1 MSFKLLPAELLLNII
16 EFIDDI
22 GDKCQLSATC
32 RLFHSLLHSHPWC
45 WSPLNLSKYSG
56 QITNIILV
64 SILKH
69 SSVPIVLPR
78 EAASKNITH
87 SPQRKGRTLDRVDIS
102 GCWSLTAD
110 GVLTLACTLSSLVEL
125 GLNKYSPTRIGSTV
139 SGPFEQRDH
148 LYQVRPSHNLSSLA
162 MDLSKEPS
170 LGLSMPETTL
180 RQLLVRIPLLE
191 KFSLQYQSLSPE
203 VCRGFRGLRYLR
215 HLDISSCVITQPVLQ
230 LLLRTLNPQL
240 ESLKMLNIDLSPLTL
255 LCLQRFTSMLQCLH
269 LSCMEPL
276 LLSAI
281 GRIVGLL
288 NLKDFR
294 LTRLRT
300 GNLDVILDR
309 LNGSALRHL
318 DLSPKMDIHPKYTK
332 VLPHMQ
338 STTTFGDPGQR
349 KFGPSR
355 SVTTRNLTSGGIG
368 NSSGSG
374 SGNGSGSNSGGRIT
388 GYIGRESQP
397 RLLQSVSYLCRTEHE
412 LELDDRCLRLL
423 GSFNQLSELRLCFPT
438 ITPDEFMNMLRSM
451 SCLEILELRLSKT
464 GEDYLGTYKPD
475 LLPRLKVLCLYSVC
489 LSERSARAIRDTH
502 TIEHITLCQPGPI
515 SERYPGFVRDWFVN
529 LERLKVLRLG
539 KMRIPWNI
547 LKDIV
552 SKRPPSYDQILP
564 RIEPAIGP
572 FPNELTGKKSLEE
585 DVSFL
590 NKAGRWE
597 WVWG

>member
-1 MSFKLLPAELLLNII
+1 MSFKALPAELLLNII

-45 WSPLNLSKYSG
+45 WSPLNLSQYAG
-56 QITNIILV
+56 QITNIVLV

-78 EAASKNITH
+78 EAASKTITH
-87 SPQRKGRTLDRVDIS
+87 NPQRKGRTLDRADIS

-110 GVLTLACTLSSLVEL
+110 GVLTLACTLSTLVEL
-125 GLNKYSPTRIGSTV
+125 GLNKYSPTRIGN

-180 RQLLVRIPLLE
+180 KQLLTRTPLLE
-191 KFSLQYQSLSPE
+191 KLSLQYQSLGQD

-230 LLLRTLNPQL
+230 LLLRTVNQQL

-255 LCLQRFTSMLQCLH
+255 LCLQRFSPMLQCLH
-269 LSCMEPL
+269 ISCMEPL

-281 GRIVGLL
+281 GRVVGLL

-309 LNGSALRHL
+309 LNSNILRHL
-318 DLSPKMDIHPKYTK
+318 DLSPKMDIHPKYTRT
-332 VLPHMQ
+332 LPHMQ
-338 STTTFGDPGQR
+338 STTSFGDSGQR
-349 KFGPSR
+349 KFGASR
-355 SVTTRNLTSGGIG
+355 SVTTRNPAV
-368 NSSGSG
+368 
-374 SGNGSGSNSGGRIT
+374 GRST

-412 LELDDRCLRLL
+412 LELNDRSLRLM
-423 GSFNQLSELRLCFPT
+423 GSFKLLSELRLCFPT
-438 ITPDEFMNMLRSM
+438 ITPNDLTDLLGSVP
-451 SCLEILELRLSKT
+451 CLEIFELRLSKT
-464 GEDYLGTYKPD
+464 EEDYLAGYKPG
-475 LLPRLKVLCLYSVC
+475 LLPRLNVLCLYSVC
-489 LSERSARAIRDTH
+489 LSDMSARAIRDTH
-502 TIEHITLCQPGPI
+502 TLEHITLCQPGSI
-515 SERYPGFVRDWFVN
+515 SERQPGFVRDWFVS
-529 LERLKVLRLG
+529 LDRLKVLRLG
-539 KMRIPWNI
+539 KMRIPWDL

-552 SKRPPSYDQILP
+552 SKRPPNEDQILP
-564 RIEPAIGP
+564 RIEPTIGP

-585 DVSFL
+585 DVSFI